1 MRIDDL
7 NVAANGASTRAG
19 AVETTSVQLSGS
31 KAERAAAG
39 PGNGDSVELSGLS
52 QILQASASR
61 RDERVQSLAAQVRG
75 GGYTVDAN
83 AVSQSLVQETLANSA
98 LGSHA

>member
-7 NVAANGASTRAG
+7 NVAASGASTRAG

-31 KAERAAAG
+31 RAERVADG
-39 PGNGDSVELSGLS
+39 TGSGDSVELSGLS
-52 QILQASASR
+52 RILQASAIR
-61 RDERVQSLAAQVRG
+61 RDERVQSLSAQVRG
-75 GGYTVDAN
+75 GSYNVDAN
-83 AVSQSLVQETLANSA
+83 AVSRSLVQETLANSA

>member
-19 AVETTSVQLSGS
+19 AVETTSVQLPGS
-31 KAERAAAG
+31 KSERTGGG
-39 PGNGDSVELSGLS
+39 PGGDSVELSGLS

-61 RDERVQSLAAQVRG
+61 RDERVQSLSAQVRG
-75 GGYTVDAN
+75 GSYKVDAN
-83 AVSQSLVQETLANSA
+83 AVSRSLVQETLASRA